1 VAEAWPRLSAAE
13 RARRL
18 KQLPP
23 DAAHEFFF
31 DLSAADQAEVSL
43 MVPAGERRLWIRL
56 LAPDDVADLIQAAPE
71 DQRAGLLGLLDEST
85 RAEVTALLAYAED
98 EAGGLMNPRYIRVRP
113 ELDRCRD
120 IRHGGRVD
128 AALRAPACRLR
139 PRERIGPVCGHPG
152 GRDRPGHLLHDG
164 ESDSARHPSVSIF
177 RTRMGTD
184 DILAGLERGE
194 TAALARAISL
204 VENQRDGFER
214 VLSQLHARVG
224 RGATHRIGITGPP
237 GAGKST
243 LTEGLIQQYRGL
255 GLKVAV
261 VAVDPTSP
269 FTGGALLGD
278 RIRMES
284 GSLDPGV
291 FIRSMATRGA
301 QGGLATTTEE
311 VADVL
316 EAFGFDRILI
326 ETVGV
331 GQTELDVAATAETT
345 VLVLVPESGDGIQTL
360 KAGVMEIAEVY
371 VINKSDRPGA
381 DKLKQAVEVM
391 LGIRRGNAFAH
402 VPAHHGKAFLPTVQ
416 PSDLQWEA
424 PVLMTVASKGEG
436 VDQLVAALDRH
447 HAYLAGSGKLA
458 ERRTRR
464 LAARTRAV
472 VNRAVRQWVWDET
485 RAEELLA
492 RRLGEVTGGGRSPY
506 DVAEEILDQVRAEAG
521 RGLPQ

>member
-1 VAEAWPRLSAAE
+1 MPPLS
-13 RARRL
+13 
-18 KQLPP
+18 
-23 DAAHEFFF
+23 
-31 DLSAADQAEVSL
+31 
-43 MVPAGERRLWIRL
+43 
-56 LAPDDVADLIQAAPE
+56 
-71 DQRAGLLGLLDEST
+71 LD
-85 RAEVTALLAYAED
+85 
-98 EAGGLMNPRYIRVRP
+98 M
-113 ELDRCRD
+113 
-120 IRHGGRVD
+120 RVD
-128 AALRAPACRLR
+128 A
-139 PRERIGPVCGHPG
+139 
-152 GRDRPGHLLHDG
+152 LL
-164 ESDSARHPSVSIF
+164 E
-177 RTRMGTD
+177 
-184 DILAGLERGE
+184 GLEGAD

-214 VLSQLHARVG
+214 VLSAVHKRIG
-224 RGATHRIGITGPP
+224 KRGTHRIGITGPP

-243 LTEGLIQQYRGL
+243 LTEQLVRAYRER

-284 GSLDPGV
+284 VSLDPGV

-316 EAFGFDRILI
+316 EAFGFDRIII

-360 KAGVMEIAEVY
+360 KAGVMEIAELY

-381 DKLKQAVEVM
+381 DKLRNEIEVM
-391 LGIRRGNAFAH
+391 LGIRKGNAF
-402 VPAHHGKAFLPTVQ
+402 VNVRPHHGRLDRPTVQ
-416 PSDLQWEA
+416 RSNDWEA

-436 VDQLVAALDRH
+436 IAELVATLDRH
-447 HAYLAGSGKLA
+447 HEFLQSSGRLE
-458 ERRTRR
+458 ERRKRR

-472 VNRAVRQWVWDET
+472 LNRAIRQWVLDET
-485 RAEELLA
+485 EAEDLLA
-492 RRLGEVTGGGRSPY
+492 RRLDDVAAGTRSPY
-506 DVAEEILDQVRAEAG
+506 DVAAEVLNKVRNG
-521 RGLPQ
+521 K

>member
-1 VAEAWPRLSAAE
+1 
-13 RARRL
+13 
-18 KQLPP
+18 
-23 DAAHEFFF
+23 
-31 DLSAADQAEVSL
+31 
-43 MVPAGERRLWIRL
+43 
-56 LAPDDVADLIQAAPE
+56 
-71 DQRAGLLGLLDEST
+71 
-85 RAEVTALLAYAED
+85 VTPGVRYLT
-98 EAGGLMNPRYIRVRP
+98 GGMR
-113 ELDRCRD
+113 
-120 IRHGGRVD
+120 
-128 AALRAPACRLR
+128 
-139 PRERIGPVCGHPG
+139 
-152 GRDRPGHLLHDG
+152 
-164 ESDSARHPSVSIF
+164 
-177 RTRMGTD
+177 TD
-184 DILAGLERGE
+184 DILTGLEGGD

-214 VLSQLHARVG
+214 VLSQLHSRVG

-243 LTEGLIQQYRGL
+243 LTERLIQHYRAR

-284 GSLDPGV
+284 VSLDPGV

-381 DKLKQAVEVM
+381 DKLKQEVEVM
-391 LGIRRGNAFAH
+391 LGIRRGA
-402 VPAHHGKAFLPTVQ
+402 VTGGKGRQRAVTA
-416 PSDLQWEA
+416 DAWDA
-424 PVLMTVASKGEG
+424 PVLMTAATTGDGVAE
-436 VDQLVAALDRH
+436 LVAALDQH
-447 HAYLAGSGKLA
+447 HAYLVETGKLV
-458 ERRTRR
+458 ERRARR

-492 RRLGEVTGGGRSPY
+492 QRLADVTGGRRSPY
-506 DVAEEILDQVRAEAG
+506 DVAEEILDQVRAAAG
-521 RGLPQ
+521 RGAPE